1 MAKYHCDNG
10 MYRYYSGHCPIVN
23 VNCCDSIEEKAMV
36 RPSAFKAISAVDQSV
51 AANTFVKVLYQSEQ
65 FDLANEYN
73 AATSIFIPLTKGVY
87 NLIASVAFSPNVQ
100 GTPFKVFI
108 TFRINGRVLGGDSEF
123 QGAIALSN
131 IILTTDI
138 QQLNA
143 RDIVEVVASA
153 TVPGKF
159 FAVEDQTRFA
169 VSRVPSPAN

>member
-1 MAKYHCDNG
+1 MGKYHRCDG
-10 MYRYYSGHCPIVN
+10 MYRYLDCYYPIVN

-36 RPSAFKAISAVDQSV
+36 RPSAFKAISGVDQSV
-51 AANTFVKVLYQSEQ
+51 AANTFVKVLYQNEQ

-73 AATSIFIPLTKGVY
+73 PVTSTFIPLTKGVY
-87 NLIASVAFSPNVQ
+87 NLIASVAFFPNVP

-108 TFRINGRVLGGDSEF
+108 NFRINGRNLGGDSEF

-138 QQLNA
+138 EQLNA
-143 RDIVEVVASA
+143 RDIVEVFASA
-153 TVPGKF
+153 TVPGTF

-169 VSRVPSPAN
+169 VSRVPSPVN

>member
-1 MAKYHCDNG
+1 MAKYYCGHRMNRDYDN
-10 MYRYYSGHCPIVN
+10 YCPIVN
-23 VNCCDSIEEKAMV
+23 VNCCDSIKEKEMV
-36 RPSAFKAISAVDQSV
+36 RPSAFKAISTVDQSV
-51 AANTFVKVLYQSEQ
+51 AANTFVKVLYQNEQ

-73 AATSIFIPLTKGVY
+73 PVTSTFIPLTKGVY
-87 NLIASVAFSPNVQ
+87 NLIASVAFFPNVQ

-108 TFRINGRVLGGDSEF
+108 TFMINGRALGGDSEF

-143 RDIVEVVASA
+143 RDIVEVFASA

-159 FAVEDQTRFA
+159 FASEDQTRFA
-169 VSRVPSPAN
+169 ASRVPSPII